1 MNILSIDTTTKV
13 ASVSILYNDKII
25 EKSISNEVT
34 HSEKMLPLI
43 DEVLKEN
50 SITLDNIDMYACING
65 PGSFTGIRI
74 GLSTLKAFSLVDNKK
89 IFSMSST
96 DLLTYTGYKHSNLF
110 KNKEKAIVISIIDAR
125 NDRVYYTVNELSL
138 DNNNNNNKININNI
152 LKQSNE
158 DISTFI
164 SSLPNNYTNVIF
176 TGDCVEKYKDIIKE
190 KYIDAIL
197 FNYYP
202 TTTDLINAYEDIN
215 NTNNYIFDSYTL
227 DANYVR
233 VSQAER
239 MQNNG

>member
-13 ASVSILYNDKII
+13 ASVAMLYNNKII
-25 EKSISNEVT
+25 EKSISNDVT

-43 DEVLKEN
+43 DKVLKEN
-50 SITLDNIDMYACING
+50 FITLDNIDMYACING

-74 GLSTLKAFSLVDNKK
+74 GLSTLKAFSFVDNKK
-89 IFSMSST
+89 IFSMAST
-96 DLLTYTGYKHSNLF
+96 DLLAYVGYKNSNLL

-138 DNNNNNNKININNI
+138 YNDNKINIKNV

-164 SSLPNNYTNVIF
+164 SSLPSNYTNVIF
-176 TGDCVEKYKDIIKE
+176 IGDCVEKYNDIIKD
-190 KYIDAIL
+190 KYKDAII

-202 TTTDLINAYEDIN
+202 TPTDLINAYEDIKN
-215 NTNNYIFDSYTL
+215 IDSYIFDSFTL

-239 MQNNG
+239 MKNNE